1 MQSNKDFKKIIYQE
15 IALYFNTNKIKHS
28 LLHGINYDEGNVG
41 RDVDLL
47 IKKEET
53 PKVLQIIREVF
64 QNNKIIFRIVKFHWG
79 YWILGY
85 KQDSIRY
92 YFIELDLL
100 WYQNYRITELTD
112 PKHLNYNKL
121 HTNSTKEF
129 YINYWNVFAKI
140 FLIRFLANQYENLS
154 QKRIKEIETIASK
167 IDYSPH
173 CSWATPTITEQIISA
188 CNPFQLEELKAIR
201 NEIHISKSF
210 LHNPLHSLKIFFTTI
225 INVIDRKLHAFDII
239 PMFFL
244 DFGDCK
250 SNKILDEIKEILS
263 DSFIT
268 DIKLIPYQDNYLS
281 RLWSYIKIR
290 HLATPLNLILIYR
303 EKAINKRISYPHSIQ
318 TIKVYNDK
326 GFCLTTHDIIE
337 RILQKATDGKK

>member
-1 MQSNKDFKKIIYQE
+1 MQSNNDFKLNLYQE
-15 IALYFNTNKIKHS
+15 IAFSLNVNNIKHS
-28 LLHGINYDEGNVG
+28 LVHGVNYETKNAG
-41 RDVDLL
+41 RDIDLL
-47 IKKEET
+47 IDKTGISKSI
-53 PKVLQIIREVF
+53 QIIKQVF
-64 QNNKIIFRIVKFHWG
+64 KTNNIEYKIAELNWT

-85 KQDSIRY
+85 KKINNQF
-92 YFIELDLL
+92 YFIELDVF
-100 WYQNYRITELTD
+100 WYFNYRIIELINSGS
-112 PKHLNYNKL
+112 LNYN
-121 HTNSTKEF
+121 NSDINSKEF
-129 YINYWNVFAKI
+129 YINYWNTFNKV

-154 QKRIKEIETIASK
+154 QKRIREIETITSK

-173 CSWATPTITEQIISA
+173 CSWATPAITEQIISA

-250 SNKILDEIKEILS
+250 SDKILDEIKEILS

-303 EKAINKRISYPHSIQ
+303 EKAINKRISYPHSIH

-326 GFCLTTHDIIE
+326 GSCLTAYDIIE